1 MTCLGSHC
9 CGWHPRWYR
18 HSRTGF
24 SPVRNHG
31 LEEAEVMKE
40 TEEDQ
45 GGLERVVRCAGWG
58 SGSSALD
65 WFSLGNSAGALGK
78 PPPRATEAQCKHSLC
93 REQGHLA
100 TVRLH
105 LPSLFPTYLYSTP
118 RWREEQSC
126 QSSKAAWIRAAE
138 RRRAERR
145 RTPAS
150 TLPSHRPRKE
160 EIAGLAPPLSRRIGV

>member
-45 GGLERVVRCAGWG
+45 GELERMVQWG
-58 SGSSALD
+58 AGSSALD
-65 WFSLGNSAGALGK
+65 WFSLGSSA
-78 PPPRATEAQCKHSLC
+78 ESL
-93 REQGHLA
+93 RETPTKGH
-100 TVRLH
+100 
-105 LPSLFPTYLYSTP
+105 
-118 RWREEQSC
+118 
-126 QSSKAAWIRAAE
+126 
-138 RRRAERR
+138 
-145 RTPAS
+145 
-150 TLPSHRPRKE
+150 
-160 EIAGLAPPLSRRIGV
+160 